1 MKERKQSGFE
11 LVDEL
16 REFNLDDEQRDQAAE
31 KKQKKPGKREQK
43 RQEKQQQKQRQKQEK
58 QAKKRKKATNKEFA
72 RITYA
77 FVALFLVMLVY
88 IGYFYVVR
96 SKDLLTSA
104 YNTRQESL
112 ADRVIRGKILD
123 KDGNTLAETKVSSDG
138 TETRSYPYG
147 KIFAQVVGYSSKGRT
162 GLESVQNYQ
171 LLTSDSF
178 ILEKVFR
185 ELKGEKNYGDS
196 IVTTLDAKL
205 QSAAYD
211 ALGDNKGAVVIMEP
225 STGKVLAMV
234 SKPSYDPNS
243 ILENW
248 DTLNSD
254 EENTPLLN
262 RATQGLY
269 TPGSTFKIATTL
281 DYIREK
287 TNYSNYT
294 YNCSGE
300 ITESGLTIHCYNS
313 TVHGTENLVSSFA
326 NSCNS
331 SFVNIGISLNKS
343 IFAETCKDLLF
354 NKTLPG
360 DFASSKSQMNI
371 TKSSTTSDMMM
382 TAIGQGET
390 LVSPYHMCLIA
401 SAIANKGTLMKPYL
415 VDHIQNAAGNEI
427 TTVEPEE
434 YGDLMTSSEAA
445 TLTECMKAVVSSGT
459 GSSLSGAGYS
469 VAGKTGTAEYSTDKD
484 KTHSWFVGF
493 SNTDNPDL
501 AFSVIVEGSDG
512 GTKAVSVVKTIL
524 DSYY

>member
-1 MKERKQSGFE
+1 
-11 LVDEL
+11 
-16 REFNLDDEQRDQAAE
+16 
-31 KKQKKPGKREQK
+31 
-43 RQEKQQQKQRQKQEK
+43 
-58 QAKKRKKATNKEFA
+58 
-72 RITYA
+72 
-77 FVALFLVMLVY
+77 
-88 IGYFYVVR
+88 
-96 SKDLLTSA
+96 
-104 YNTRQESL
+104 
-112 ADRVIRGKILD
+112 
-123 KDGNTLAETKVSSDG
+123 
-138 TETRSYPYG
+138 
-147 KIFAQVVGYSSKGRT
+147 
-162 GLESVQNYQ
+162 
-171 LLTSDSF
+171 
-178 ILEKVFR
+178 
-185 ELKGEKNYGDS
+185 
-196 IVTTLDAKL
+196 
-205 QSAAYD
+205 
-211 ALGDNKGAVVIMEP
+211 
-225 STGKVLAMV
+225 
-234 SKPSYDPNS
+234 
-243 ILENW
+243 
-248 DTLNSD
+248 
-254 EENTPLLN
+254 
-262 RATQGLY
+262 
-269 TPGSTFKIATTL
+269 
-281 DYIREK
+281 
-287 TNYSNYT
+287 
-294 YNCSGE
+294 
-300 ITESGLTIHCYNS
+300 
-313 TVHGTENLVSSFA
+313 
-326 NSCNS
+326 
-331 SFVNIGISLNKS
+331 LNKS
-343 IFAETCKDLLF
+343 IFSETCKDLLF